1 MKTIDIKK
9 EILSADKWQRIT
21 VDYVNYP
28 NVCDPEGYREPI
40 EVLHIGNDI
49 TLDVSSGYI
58 SLSRLHYN
66 EEGKPELGDK
76 AEELAEFETGIEIE
90 LTSEEIANMTLLEF
104 MIKIAQSKEGAE

>member
-1 MKTIDIKK
+1 M
-9 EILSADKWQRIT
+9 
-21 VDYVNYP
+21 
-28 NVCDPEGYREPI
+28 
-40 EVLHIGNDI
+40 HIGSDI

-66 EEGKPELGDK
+66 EEDKPELGDK

-90 LTSEEIANMTLLEF
+90 LTSEEIANMTVLGF

>member
-28 NVCDPEGYREPI
+28 NVCDPEGYQEPI

-76 AEELAEFETGIEIE
+76 AEELAEFETGIEI
-90 LTSEEIANMTLLEF
+90 TSEEIANMTVLEF